1 MNNKV
6 ITYLTK
12 GYMLIVATISVVA
25 LVYVYAF
32 PPSSMFATRY
42 GVPHFTPKVM
52 HPETGKPVSVND
64 LVRHYRGD

>member
-1 MNNKV
+1 MNSKV

-52 HPETGKPVSVND
+52 HPETGKSVSVNE